1 MNLRHFCRKTAGFL
15 LTAAILM
22 GGTITA
28 YARPD
33 WPSDVGI
40 LADSGI
46 LMDMD
51 SGTVIFGQQLHQ
63 TFPPASI
70 TKLLTALVVAE
81 HASLDDVVTFSHDAV
96 YNVEAGSGNK
106 LSLEEGDK
114 LTVEDCL
121 YALLLISS
129 NQSANALAEHVA
141 GSREAFVEMMNQKI
155 AELGCQES
163 HFANPSGLNDEN
175 QYVSAYDMGLIA
187 TAAFHNETVLSIS
200 SAKSHK
206 ITETINNPEGIGFKM
221 EHRILMAGQ
230 DNPDYYC
237 EGAVAG
243 KTGYTSIAGNTLVTY
258 AAREGQN
265 LVSVILKGTQPQYYV
280 DAKALLDFGFASVKN
295 LKISENETLLTGAE
309 TVLIG
314 DQTYQSSDLSMDDQA
329 VITVPKE
336 ASFADVDSQI
346 VTDIPADAPV
356 GAAAYL
362 QYTYNDRK
370 IGGVYLISASLK
382 AAEEAAASSADGIN
396 GTEKDGQEHGTVTDS
411 VQPSGSDKA
420 ASGSETENKNISGG
434 VSLKLVV
441 SLLLAAVIGAAAGA
455 AVYFL
460 QKKKKQEAAAAA
472 ARRERR
478 LRRLQ
483 EIGCSQ
489 EEFEKLLNERKQ
501 ASVRRGKRR

>member
-28 YARPD
+28 YAKPD

-51 SGTVIFGQQLHQ
+51 SGTVIFGQQIHQ

-187 TAAFHNETVLSIS
+187 TAAFRNETVLAIS
-200 SAKSHK
+200 SAKSYK

-221 EHRILMAGQ
+221 EHRILMAGP

-295 LKISENETLLTGAE
+295 LNISENEPLLTAAQ

-346 VTDIPADAPV
+346 MTDIPAGAPV

-382 AAEEAAASSADGIN
+382 ATEEAAASSVDGT

-411 VQPSGSDKA
+411 VQPSGSDKTV
-420 ASGSETENKNISGG
+420 SKSNPENKNVSGG
-434 VSLKLVV
+434 VPLKIVV
-441 SLLLAAVIGAAAGA
+441 PLLLVAVVGAAAGA

>member
-22 GGTITA
+22 EGTITA
-28 YARPD
+28 YAKPD

-51 SGTVIFGQQLHQ
+51 SGTVIFGQQIHQ

-187 TAAFHNETVLSIS
+187 TAAFHNETVLAIS

-221 EHRILMAGQ
+221 EHRILMAGP

-243 KTGYTSIAGNTLVTY
+243 KTGYTSIAGNTLVT
-258 AAREGQN
+258 
-265 LVSVILKGTQPQYYV
+265 
-280 DAKALLDFGFASVKN
+280 
-295 LKISENETLLTGAE
+295 
-309 TVLIG
+309 
-314 DQTYQSSDLSMDDQA
+314 
-329 VITVPKE
+329 
-336 ASFADVDSQI
+336 
-346 VTDIPADAPV
+346 
-356 GAAAYL
+356 
-362 QYTYNDRK
+362 
-370 IGGVYLISASLK
+370 
-382 AAEEAAASSADGIN
+382 
-396 GTEKDGQEHGTVTDS
+396 
-411 VQPSGSDKA
+411 
-420 ASGSETENKNISGG
+420 
-434 VSLKLVV
+434 
-441 SLLLAAVIGAAAGA
+441 
-455 AVYFL
+455 
-460 QKKKKQEAAAAA
+460 
-472 ARRERR
+472 
-478 LRRLQ
+478 
-483 EIGCSQ
+483 
-489 EEFEKLLNERKQ
+489 
-501 ASVRRGKRR
+501 

>member
-1 MNLRHFCRKTAGFL
+1 MNLRHFCRKTTGFL

-22 GGTITA
+22 GGAITA
-28 YARPD
+28 YAKPD

-51 SGTVIFGQQLHQ
+51 SGTVIFGQQIHQ

-187 TAAFHNETVLSIS
+187 TAAFRNETVLAIS

-221 EHRILMAGQ
+221 EHRILMAGP

-295 LKISENETLLTGAE
+295 LNVSENEPLLTAAE

-314 DQTYQSSDLSMDDQA
+314 DQTYPSSDLSMDDQA

-336 ASFADVDSQI
+336 ASFVDVDSQI

-382 AAEEAAASSADGIN
+382 ATEEAAASGIDGT
-396 GTEKDGQEHGTVTDS
+396 GTEKDGQEHGTVTDG
-411 VQPSGSDKA
+411 VQPSGSDKT
-420 ASGSETENKNISGG
+420 ASKSNTENKNVSGG
-434 VSLKLVV
+434 ASLKIVV
-441 SLLLAAVIGAAAGA
+441 PLLLAAVVGAAAGA

-489 EEFEKLLNERKQ
+489 EEFEQLLNERKQ
-501 ASVRRGKRR
+501 ASARRGKRR

>member
-1 MNLRHFCRKTAGFL
+1 MNLRHFCRKAAGFL

-22 GGTITA
+22 GSTITA
-28 YARPD
+28 YAKPD
-33 WPSDVGI
+33 WSSDVGI

-51 SGTVIFGQQLHQ
+51 SGAVIFGQQIHQ

-81 HASLDDVVTFSHDAV
+81 HASLDETVTFSHDAV

-106 LSLEEGDK
+106 LSLEEGDQ

-141 GSREAFVEMMNQKI
+141 GSRDAFVEMMNQKI

-163 HFANPSGLNDEN
+163 HFANPSGLNDDN

-187 TAAFHNETVLSIS
+187 IAAFHNETVLTIS
-200 SAKSHK
+200 SAKSYK
-206 ITETINNPEGIGFKM
+206 IAATINNPEGIGFKM
-221 EHRILMAGQ
+221 EHRILMAGP

-258 AAREGQN
+258 AARDGQN
-265 LVSVILKGTQPQYYV
+265 LVSVILKGSQPQYYV

-295 LKISENETLLTGAE
+295 INISENEPLLTGAE
-309 TVLIG
+309 SVLIG
-314 DQTYQSSDLSMDDQA
+314 DQTYPASDLSMDTQA
-329 VITVPKE
+329 VITVPKD
-336 ASFADVDSQI
+336 ASFTDADSQI
-346 VTDIPADAPV
+346 VTDLPADAPV

-382 AAEEAAASSADGIN
+382 EAEEAAAASAGETSGDNSQDNTGA
-396 GTEKDGQEHGTVTDS
+396 DD
-411 VQPSGSDKA
+411 VQPSVADVPATKPETGDKN
-420 ASGSETENKNISGG
+420 TTVG
-434 VSLKLVV
+434 VPLKIVIPLILAVI
-441 SLLLAAVIGAAAGA
+441 LGAAVGA

-460 QKKKKQEAAAAA
+460 QKKKKQEEAAAA

-478 LRRLQ
+478 LQRLQ

-501 ASVRRGKRR
+501 TSASRGKRR

>member
-28 YARPD
+28 YAKPD

-51 SGTVIFGQQLHQ
+51 SGTVIFGQQIHQ

-114 LTVEDCL
+114 LTVGDCL

-187 TAAFHNETVLSIS
+187 TAAFRNETVLAIS
-200 SAKSHK
+200 SAKSYK

-221 EHRILMAGQ
+221 EHRILMAGP

-295 LKISENETLLTGAE
+295 LNISENETLLTGAQ

-336 ASFADVDSQI
+336 AFFADVDSQI
-346 VTDIPADAPV
+346 MTDIPADAPV

-382 AAEEAAASSADGIN
+382 ATEEAAASSVDGT

-411 VQPSGSDKA
+411 VQPSGSDKTV
-420 ASGSETENKNISGG
+420 SKSNPENKNVSGG
-434 VSLKLVV
+434 VPLKIVV
-441 SLLLAAVIGAAAGA
+441 PLLLVAVVGAAAGA

-460 QKKKKQEAAAAA
+460 QKKKKQEAAA
-472 ARRERR
+472 
-478 LRRLQ
+478 
-483 EIGCSQ
+483 
-489 EEFEKLLNERKQ
+489 KLLNERKQ

>member
-28 YARPD
+28 YAKPD

-51 SGTVIFGQQLHQ
+51 SGTVIFGQQIHQ

-187 TAAFHNETVLSIS
+187 TAAFHNETVLAIS

-221 EHRILMAGQ
+221 EHRILMAGP
-230 DNPDYYC
+230 DNPDYHC
-237 EGAVAG
+237 EGAAAG

-258 AAREGQN
+258 AARDGQN
-265 LVSVILKGTQPQYYV
+265 LVSVILKGTQPQYYM

-295 LKISENETLLTGAE
+295 LNISEKETLLTGAQ

-329 VITVPKE
+329 VITVPRE

-346 VTDIPADAPV
+346 MTDIPADAPV

-370 IGGVYLISASLK
+370 IGGVYLISVSLK
-382 AAEEAAASSADGIN
+382 ATEEAAASSVDET

-411 VQPSGSDKA
+411 VQPSDPDKTV
-420 ASGSETENKNISGG
+420 SKSNTENKNVSGG
-434 VSLKLVV
+434 VPLKLVV
-441 SLLLAAVIGAAAGA
+441 PLLLAVVVGAAAGA

-460 QKKKKQEAAAAA
+460 QKKKKQEAEAAA

-483 EIGCSQ
+483 EIGCSR